1 MILFKADN
9 MKGDF
14 MKNKSIP
21 FAGIIAAVLG
31 IVFMFLGVYR
41 GEANIVLAKA
51 IRVCLECIGIG

>member
-1 MILFKADN
+1 
-9 MKGDF
+9 

-31 IVFMFLGVYR
+31 IVFMFFGVYR